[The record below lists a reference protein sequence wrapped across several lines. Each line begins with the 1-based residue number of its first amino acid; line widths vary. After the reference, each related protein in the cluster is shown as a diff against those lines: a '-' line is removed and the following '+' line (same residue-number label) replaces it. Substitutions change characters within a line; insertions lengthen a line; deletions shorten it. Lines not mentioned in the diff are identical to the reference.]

1 MKVSGF
7 CYRLSLQNLR
17 FFPIRIAL
25 ILFDLLCLTPISAI
39 FQLYHGDQFW
49 WWKKPE
55 YPERT
60 IDHGQATIRIE
71 KIHGGHSLYF
81 ILSWITL
88 FSGAVVAV
96 IAWQLD
102 LQLDPVKFLFLPL
115 LPVEFVLFYLYLFL
129 YLCHHLQYQ
138 QLLMLKTNIRKI
150 FKEEILQMTQN
161 MWFEKGFFRQ

>member
-17 FFPIRIAL
+17 FSPIRIAL

-71 KIHGGHSLYF
+71 KN
-81 ILSWITL
+81 SWR
-88 FSGAVVAV
+88 
-96 IAWQLD
+96 
-102 LQLDPVKFLFLPL
+102 P
-115 LPVEFVLFYLYLFL
+115 
-129 YLCHHLQYQ
+129 
-138 QLLMLKTNIRKI
+138 
-150 FKEEILQMTQN
+150 
-161 MWFEKGFFRQ
+161 

>member
-96 IAWQLD
+96 IAW
-102 LQLDPVKFLFLPL
+102 
-115 LPVEFVLFYLYLFL
+115 
-129 YLCHHLQYQ
+129 
-138 QLLMLKTNIRKI
+138 
-150 FKEEILQMTQN
+150 
-161 MWFEKGFFRQ
+161 